1 VLDWALSHRR
11 KVVGIALAA
20 FALSGVVAS
29 RLGSEFLPELN
40 EGTTWINFALSPNVS
55 TEEAARILR
64 MARKALLTVPEV
76 HTTVSKAGQPKTAP
90 TPRPSAWPR
99 SSST

>member
-1 VLDWALSHRR
+1 
-11 KVVGIALAA
+11 
-20 FALSGVVAS
+20 
-29 RLGSEFLPELN
+29 
-40 EGTTWINFALSPNVS
+40 VS

-76 HTTVSKAGQPKTAP
+76 RTTVSKAGQPKTAP